1 MLEQI
6 AQLVRQYG
14 QQSVVNNPEIPNDI
28 NSQVMAEA
36 TNTVTNGFQNI
47 LSGGGLESI
56 ISMFTGQQQ
65 QRNTG
70 IMGNPIVSMMVGH
83 LANKLVGK
91 MNLNPALAN
100 TIATNI
106 IPNVING
113 LVNNTRSNDPAN
125 DSFDLNDLIASLTGG
140 NAAADNRQTN
150 GIDFQDILDQVTRG
164 GGQGQMPSLD
174 NILNNVTRQ
183 AQQNQQQRNQ
193 GGGLADLIGSFF
205 K

>member
-14 QQSVVNNPEIPNDI
+14 QQTVVNNSELPNDL
-28 NSQVMAEA
+28 NNQVMAEA
-36 TNTVTNGFQNI
+36 TSTITGGLQNI

-56 ISMFTGQQQ
+56 VSMFTGQQQ
-65 QRNTG
+65 RNSG

-91 MNLNPALAN
+91 LNLNPALAN
-100 TIATNI
+100 TIANNI
-106 IPNVING
+106 IPGVING

-125 DSFDLNDLIASLTGG
+125 DAFDLNDLIASLTGG
-140 NAAADNRQTN
+140 NAAADNRRTN

-164 GGQGQMPSLD
+164 GGAGQGISLD
-174 NILNNVTRQ
+174 NIIRNVTQ
-183 AQQNQQQRNQ
+183 NAQQNQQQKTS
-193 GGGLADLIGSFF
+193 GGGLADLISGFF